1 LVSHRLSPRQ
11 VASVGSFAT
20 TSACLIQ
27 SGERTNLQAK
37 KFISRSTFQSSVVKA
52 LQATAFSVCR
62 LVAHRRT
69 STPNRGLFHHHPPL
83 DPVRLCGVDM
93 TLSVMARAASSS
105 LGDMA
110 SHVTPQERQ
119 LFRQSAFLADG
130 HIQRVAAIVRR
141 MLIPPNHPV
150 ALKHREGSEL
160 CSRQLPNRQR
170 SAVQKVVSTS
180 CGSWL
185 IIPPSAQVTLYIWK
199 PPKTTD
205 RATSPAQMTPAARI
219 ASDIW
224 RRLGQAELL
233 GARLGEETLTDL
245 LVLDMLPRRMMNA
258 FSIHHPTKQHESLIG
273 ADMLLCIRY
282 PDGSGR
288 RLALQAKKLYTTG
301 RYNALGPGTYQTDR
315 LDRFARW
322 WGAVPAYLL

>member
-1 LVSHRLSPRQ
+1 
-11 VASVGSFAT
+11 
-20 TSACLIQ
+20 
-27 SGERTNLQAK
+27 
-37 KFISRSTFQSSVVKA
+37 
-52 LQATAFSVCR
+52 
-62 LVAHRRT
+62 
-69 STPNRGLFHHHPPL
+69 
-83 DPVRLCGVDM
+83 
-93 TLSVMARAASSS
+93 
-105 LGDMA
+105 
-110 SHVTPQERQ
+110 
-119 LFRQSAFLADG
+119 
-130 HIQRVAAIVRR
+130 
-141 MLIPPNHPV
+141 
-150 ALKHREGSEL
+150 
-160 CSRQLPNRQR
+160 
-170 SAVQKVVSTS
+170 
-180 CGSWL
+180 
-185 IIPPSAQVTLYIWK
+185 
-199 PPKTTD
+199 
-205 RATSPAQMTPAARI
+205 MTPAARI